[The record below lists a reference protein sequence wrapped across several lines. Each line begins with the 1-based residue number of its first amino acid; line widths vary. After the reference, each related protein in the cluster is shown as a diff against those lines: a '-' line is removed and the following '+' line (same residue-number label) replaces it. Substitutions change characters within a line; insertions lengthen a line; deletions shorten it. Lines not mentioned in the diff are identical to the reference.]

1 MKYLLICPGSRER
14 FQLPGDSALPLVPML
29 GQTLLEYWLS
39 HLSAM
44 GTREVTILADTA
56 LDEIRKLV
64 GGGERWGL
72 KAAVQAESRE
82 LSVALAGLKYGGH
95 GPATEDTVVLLD
107 HFPGHPNEPLF
118 NTYEGFFRALQAWI
132 PSANTLDRV
141 GVREMSPGVWVGHHT
156 RIASTAVIEAPCWI
170 GQHCRIEDHAVIAQG
185 SVIENGVVTDQAAE
199 IRASHVGPRT
209 YVGKFAD
216 LNESFA
222 WGDTLLNW
230 RSGSVVRVPDP
241 FMLCALSRQRS
252 QGMGLL
258 GRLNEAY
265 ARNKVD
271 AQMLWKHLLTNRE
284 G

>member
-14 FQLPGDSALPLVPML
+14 FQLPGDPALPLVPML

-107 HFPGHPNEPLF
+107 HFPGHPMNLC
-118 NTYEGFFRALQAWI
+118 
-132 PSANTLDRV
+132 
-141 GVREMSPGVWVGHHT
+141 
-156 RIASTAVIEAPCWI
+156 STPTKVSLE
-170 GQHCRIEDHAVIAQG
+170 HCRHGFLPPTRWIE
-185 SVIENGVVTDQAAE
+185 SEC
-199 IRASHVGPRT
+199 
-209 YVGKFAD
+209 GK
-216 LNESFA
+216 
-222 WGDTLLNW
+222 
-230 RSGSVVRVPDP
+230 
-241 FMLCALSRQRS
+241 
-252 QGMGLL
+252 
-258 GRLNEAY
+258 
-265 ARNKVD
+265 
-271 AQMLWKHLLTNRE
+271 
-284 G
+284 